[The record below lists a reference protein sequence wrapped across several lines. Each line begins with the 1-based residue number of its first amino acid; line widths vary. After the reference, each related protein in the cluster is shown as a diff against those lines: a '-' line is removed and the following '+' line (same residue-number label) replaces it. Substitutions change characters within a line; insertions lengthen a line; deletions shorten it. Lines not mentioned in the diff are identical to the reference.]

1 MKANTGF
8 RSLIALVAAMG
19 LASTALAQIAP
30 PSPTLESESLQVI
43 YPEQPSPGVPTPGT
57 IPGEPIPPWLSIVPS
72 GTEFQTGTSFDVEF
86 RISNLINPEQPS
98 LGSYDLD
105 VNFDAGVLSYSSITW
120 GTQLDL
126 FGFGSLQAIDTAQ
139 VASGLLNIY
148 EVSYDD
154 VADLDSLQLNDFT
167 LFTLTFAAINP
178 GVSALTLNVND
189 LGDSLGIGIAPSS
202 VGSASVTVSEVPLP
216 ATLPLF
222 AAGLLTLMR
231 RRRPA

>member
-1 MKANTGF
+1 MKLQDS
-8 RSLIALVAAMG
+8 SLVTSMLLAAALTAGVSGQATAA
-19 LASTALAQIAP
+19 
-30 PSPTLESESLQVI
+30 SLQV
-43 YPEQPSPGVPTPGT
+43 QPSLDT
-57 IPGEPIPPWLSIVPS
+57 IAAGNSVSVQITI
-72 GTEFQTGTSFDVEF
+72 TDMFD
-86 RISNLINPEQPS
+86 LAAPS

-126 FGFGSLQAIDTAQ
+126 FGLGSLQAIDTAQ
-139 VASGLLNIY
+139 AASGLLNIY

-167 LFTLTFAAINP
+167 LFTLTFTAIGP
-178 GVSALTLNVND
+178 GFSALTLGVND

>member
-1 MKANTGF
+1 MKL
-8 RSLIALVAAMG
+8 RYSSLATSTLLAAALVAGVSGQA
-19 LASTALAQIAP
+19 AAA
-30 PSPTLESESLQVI
+30 SLQM
-43 YPEQPSPGVPTPGT
+43 QPSLDT
-57 IPGEPIPPWLSIVPS
+57 IAVGDSVSVQVTIADM
-72 GTEFQTGTSFDVEF
+72 FD
-86 RISNLINPEQPS
+86 LAAPS

-126 FGFGSLQAIDTAQ
+126 FGLGSLQAIDTAQ

-167 LFTLTFAAINP
+167 LFTLTFTAIDP
-178 GVSALTLNVND
+178 GFSALTLNVND

-202 VGSASVTVSEVPLP
+202 VGNASVTVSEVPLP

>member
-1 MKANTGF
+1 MKFENSSLV
-8 RSLIALVAAMG
+8 RSMLLVAA
-19 LASTALAQIAP
+19 LASGVSGQAAAA
-30 PSPTLESESLQVI
+30 SLQM
-43 YPEQPSPGVPTPGT
+43 QPSLETIAIGESVGVHIT
-57 IPGEPIPPWLSIVPS
+57 IADM
-72 GTEFQTGTSFDVEF
+72 FD
-86 RISNLINPEQPS
+86 LAAPS

-126 FGFGSLQAIDTAQ
+126 LGLGSLQAIDTAQ
-139 VASGLLNIY
+139 AASGLLNLY

-167 LFTLTFAAINP
+167 LFTLTFTAINP
-178 GVSALTLNVND
+178 GTSALTLNVND

-202 VGSASVTVSEVPLP
+202 VGGASVTVSEVPLP

-231 RRRPA
+231 RRRSA